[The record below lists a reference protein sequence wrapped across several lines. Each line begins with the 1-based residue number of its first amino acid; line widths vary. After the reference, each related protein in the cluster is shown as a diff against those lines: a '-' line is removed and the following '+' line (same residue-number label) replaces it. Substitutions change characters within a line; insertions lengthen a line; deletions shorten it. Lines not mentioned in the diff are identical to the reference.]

1 MKGRAG
7 DDAWIRTSRRWSLFA
22 WLFLTI
28 GLVLGGRW
36 AYDVLG
42 WGGFWGWDPIENAM
56 LLPWLTGTAFLHSV
70 MIHEKRGM
78 LKVWNIVLIIL
89 TYSLVLFGT
98 FITRTGVV
106 SSVHAF
112 AQSALGPAFFAFIGF
127 TFLAS
132 VSLLLRRLNT
142 LRTENQ
148 LSSLLSR
155 ESAFLLQNVLFL
167 AVTFAVFWGTI
178 FPMISELLTGTVITV
193 GPPFFKRVTTPLF
206 ASIVLLMAIAPLL
219 AWRRQSGR
227 KLIKAIAWP
236 LVASLGISS
245 VWAFTHREHPAS
257 FFSLWLV
264 VFAVLSILWEFWK
277 GTQARM
283 ASQGENPITAV
294 FRLMNRSRRRYGG
307 YLIHLGVVMI
317 ALGFIGD
324 AFFKSETQGT
334 LGIGESLELGKY
346 AVRFDN
352 LVQFPGSDGREV
364 VEATVSLFK
373 DGEFIKELN
382 PRRDYFV
389 VQQQPVT
396 VPGVYSTLGEDIYLL
411 LVGWEEIGLS
421 ASTFKLY
428 VNPLINWT
436 WLGGLVVALGTTIAI
451 WPQRG
456 TRTERSYVLKPR
468 KLRSAP
474 QAGD

>member
-1 MKGRAG
+1 
-7 DDAWIRTSRRWSLFA
+7 
-22 WLFLTI
+22 
-28 GLVLGGRW
+28 
-36 AYDVLG
+36 
-42 WGGFWGWDPIENAM
+42 
-56 LLPWLTGTAFLHSV
+56 
-70 MIHEKRGM
+70 
-78 LKVWNIVLIIL
+78 
-89 TYSLVLFGT
+89 
-98 FITRTGVV
+98 
-106 SSVHAF
+106 
-112 AQSALGPAFFAFIGF
+112 
-127 TFLAS
+127 
-132 VSLLLRRLNT
+132 
-142 LRTENQ
+142 
-148 LSSLLSR
+148 
-155 ESAFLLQNVLFL
+155 
-167 AVTFAVFWGTI
+167 
-178 FPMISELLTGTVITV
+178 
-193 GPPFFKRVTTPLF
+193 
-206 ASIVLLMAIAPLL
+206 
-219 AWRRQSGR
+219 
-227 KLIKAIAWP
+227 
-236 LVASLGISS
+236 
-245 VWAFTHREHPAS
+245 
-257 FFSLWLV
+257 
-264 VFAVLSILWEFWK
+264 
-277 GTQARM
+277 M

-352 LVQFPGSDGREV
+352 LEQFPGSDGREV